1 MRHLMIYLL
10 LIFSPLALANQAE
23 RLKEANF
30 PAQLSDH
37 SPALERKSQA
47 VLTYLWV
54 DVYAAALFA
63 EPSTSAQQ
71 AVSAQK
77 TQRLELYYFRDIDR
91 QDVIKAA
98 SATLER
104 QQSKATLARLQP
116 QLDQLNQSIQSIRHG
131 DRYALTWQPG
141 QGLKMECN
149 NTVIFSSQDH
159 ELAQVYFSIWLG
171 AQGVSDDLRE
181 ALLTQN

>member
-10 LIFSPLALANQAE
+10 LTFSPLALANQAE

-37 SPALERKSQA
+37 SPVLERKSQA

-63 EPSTSAQQ
+63 EPSTSVQQ

-104 QQSKATLARLQP
+104 QQNKIGRA
-116 QLDQLNQSIQSIRHG
+116 H
-131 DRYALTWQPG
+131 
-141 QGLKMECN
+141 
-149 NTVIFSSQDH
+149 V
-159 ELAQVYFSIWLG
+159 
-171 AQGVSDDLRE
+171 
-181 ALLTQN
+181 